1 MSCLQFD
8 GVYRAMAGGGVQ
20 RKRFETSVEARTRA
34 QTTRTVAGF
43 PEHSRSS
50 KSDVWKRDRDTSVI
64 DTLVGGRPASF
75 QTRLPARTSLSLS
88 LSPSLSAWRFG
99 RDQKAGRERGA
110 LGVFLKSLPKPV
122 HVQLKRER
130 RPKDARKQVAF
141 CRVVW
146 VGSVQRAFEST
157 EGIPHSIL
165 EARSL

>member
-88 LSPSLSAWRFG
+88 LSLSLG
-99 RDQKAGRERGA
+99 LA
-110 LGVFLKSLPKPV
+110 LWSGPESRS
-122 HVQLKRER
+122 RER
-130 RPKDARKQVAF
+130 RARCFFKEPPETSPRTAQKRETSQGRAQTGGLLSR
-141 CRVVW
+141 RV
-146 VGSVQRAFEST
+146 GRQRPT
-157 EGIPHSIL
+157 CL
-165 EARSL
+165 